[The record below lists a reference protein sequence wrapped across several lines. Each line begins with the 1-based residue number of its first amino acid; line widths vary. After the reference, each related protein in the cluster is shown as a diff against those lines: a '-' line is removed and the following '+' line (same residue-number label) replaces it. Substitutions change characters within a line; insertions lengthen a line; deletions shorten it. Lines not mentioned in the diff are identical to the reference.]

1 MRFDWLKYVQ
11 TKCLFRVHL
20 ASETMEHVP
29 CKRTI
34 QDAYLGASTRRSY
47 ATYQRQ
53 FEEYCKQVQG
63 GVDPGSATAEICT
76 DFFHHLY
83 SLGRKARTVDTAKT
97 ALVAFFKDCDVN
109 PNPAQ
114 TVESKRYVV
123 ALQKYNRQNNIDE
136 ERKAHPLTVHE
147 LSMLMNALANYNR
160 FVGCMLRFLFSA
172 CFMGCFRI
180 SEMLALKWCD
190 LTTGETESGRY
201 VSIRLRWHKKAR
213 VEKECQVYH
222 LINEV
227 SFPCLRVCDFFEEYN
242 HQVRLSCS
250 NIQSDAF
257 VFPHTTN
264 PNNVTTKVDWFK
276 QMEQMYLRRLLSN
289 VAERTPELPIGLS
302 LHSMRRGGSFYRVFI
317 SPERRFDFRELMAWC
332 RWEDPKTC
340 CEYLVTKSLSDSIDP
355 RNLLQL
361 GGGTQ
366 QVQHLSNDNSLDIA
380 AIVDAVISA
389 LRADVLRQPTK
400 STAIR
405 QMSMENFVVPRA
417 IPTAKSGRDA
427 WNQWFTIDPKGGYF
441 CAIKDLPKEDIRRD
455 RRKYSERLT
464 LASAFS
470 QYSTYDDFEAAYE
483 GHTRTYS
490 GLLKEVWKRK
500 RNGCL

>member
-1 MRFDWLKYVQ
+1 
-11 TKCLFRVHL
+11 
-20 ASETMEHVP
+20 MELVP
-29 CKRTI
+29 SKKTI
-34 QDAYLGASTRRSY
+34 QDAFLGASTRRSY

-53 FEEYCKQVQG
+53 FEDYCKQAKG
-63 GVDPGSATAEICT
+63 GVDPESATAETCT
-76 DFFHHLY
+76 DFFHHLVT
-83 SLGRKARTVDTAKT
+83 LRRKARTVDAAKT
-97 ALVAFFKDCDVN
+97 ALVAYFKDRNVN

-114 TVESKRYVV
+114 ACESKRYVV
-123 ALQKYNRQNNIDE
+123 GLQKFNRQNNIDD

-147 LSMLMNALANYNR
+147 LSLLMNALANYNR

-190 LTTGETESGRY
+190 VAAGESDKGRY

-213 VEKECQVYH
+213 VEKDCQVYH
-222 LINEV
+222 LVNET
-227 SFPCLRVCDFFEEYN
+227 SFPCLRVYDFFEEYN
-242 HQVRLSCS
+242 HQSE
-250 NIQSDAF
+250 AF

-264 PNNVTTKVDWFK
+264 PNNGTTIVDWFK
-276 QMEQMYLRRLLSN
+276 QMEQMYLRRLLLE
-289 VAERTPELPIGLS
+289 VVDHTPELPIGIS
-302 LHSMRRGGSFYRVFI
+302 LHSMRRGGSFYRVFV

-361 GGGTQ
+361 GGGLSQ
-366 QVQHLSNDNSLDIA
+366 QIQHVNKDNSLDIA
-380 AIVDAVISA
+380 AIVDTVINA
-389 LRADVLRQPTK
+389 LRADLLRAQPKTPA
-400 STAIR
+400 TR
-405 QMSMENFVVPRA
+405 QMSMDNFVVPRA
-417 IPTAKSGRDA
+417 IPTASSGREA
-427 WNQWFTIDPKGGYF
+427 WNQWFTIDPNGGYF

-464 LASAFS
+464 LASAFN

-490 GLLKEVWKRK
+490 GLLKEVRKRK
-500 RNGCL
+500 RNECL